1 MTRRQ
6 SGGVALGDTNS
17 DHAVQSQAPSHEYET
32 IQVDSREAYSRLIQ
46 ARGLAYSQVTADR
59 VANLV
64 AQGMSVLDALNK
76 LHSV

>member
-6 SGGVALGDTNS
+6 SGSVALGDAS
-17 DHAVQSQAPSHEYET
+17 SGQAVESQAPSHEYEI
-32 IQVDSREAYSRLIQ
+32 IQMDSREAYSRLVQI
-46 ARGLAYSQVTADR
+46 RGLPYSQAIADR

-76 LHSV
+76 VHSV